1 MATAYSL
8 NDITCLQNRELFVD
22 ANVFIL
28 RFYQEERV
36 ISGRRKKAYINAYN
50 KVLNEGIPLKTSF
63 DVISEYINRS
73 MRMKQ
78 RALQMDDLDF
88 KIFRNS
94 QQGHDAL
101 EEIHIILK
109 DKILKQV
116 VIVERPFDN
125 ETVEKFLVIDRL
137 DFVDKSIVAICQG
150 KSYVLF
156 SDDGDY
162 KESDIEVL
170 TNNPVFWRE

>member
-1 MATAYSL
+1 MATAYRF
-8 NDITCLQNRELFVD
+8 NDITHLKKRELFVD
-22 ANVFIL
+22 ANIL
-28 RFYQEERV
+28 LFRFYREQGVVPRC
-36 ISGRRKKAYINAYN
+36 RARAYMKAYDRL
-50 KVLNEGIPLKTSF
+50 VEDQVPLRTSF

-73 MRMKQ
+73 MRMAQ
-78 RALQMDDLDF
+78 DDSTLSGAAF

-94 QQGHDAL
+94 QEGHDAL
-101 EEIHIILK
+101 QRIHDTLK
-109 DKILKQV
+109 NDILKQV
-116 VIVERPFDN
+116 LIVERPFDN

>member
-1 MATAYSL
+1 
-8 NDITCLQNRELFVD
+8 
-22 ANVFIL
+22 
-28 RFYQEERV
+28 
-36 ISGRRKKAYINAYN
+36 
-50 KVLNEGIPLKTSF
+50 
-63 DVISEYINRS
+63 

-78 RALQMDDLDF
+78 RVLKLDHLEF
-88 KIFRNS
+88 KVFRNL
-94 QQGHDAL
+94 QQGQDAL
-101 EEIHIILK
+101 RQIHITLR
-109 DKILKQV
+109 DDILKQV

-170 TNNPVFWRE
+170 TNNPVFFAK

>member
-1 MATAYSL
+1 MATVYGL
-8 NDITCLQNRELFVD
+8 RDILLLEGRELFVD
-22 ANVFIL
+22 ANVFIHT
-28 RFYQEERV
+28 FYRTPGVVPGIRV
-36 ISGRRKKAYINAYN
+36 RAYINAYN
-50 KVLNEGIPLKTSF
+50 RLVDEGIPLRTSF

-73 MRMKQ
+73 MRMRQ
-78 RALQMDDLDF
+78 RSLKLDDLDF

-94 QQGHDAL
+94 QAGHDAL
-101 EEIHIILK
+101 KEIHIILK

-162 KESDIEVL
+162 RESDIEVF